1 MKKSTVNELNAFLK
15 GEHMAIDAYE
25 KYLEKINT
33 PYIKSEF
40 EQIRKDHE
48 RHAVLLSERIELIGG
63 KPVNGVGFTG
73 KIAEVMSSVKGIGKT
88 DEKFII
94 KDAYHGENMGIE
106 MAEEI
111 IKGDLDEK
119 SNKLIGEILEK
130 DRSHLD
136 TLKNL
141 MG

>member
-1 MKKSTVNELNAFLK
+1 MKRSTINELNAFLK

-25 KYLEKINT
+25 KYLRKINT

-40 EQIRKDHE
+40 EQIKDDHE
-48 RHAVLLSERIELIGG
+48 HHAVLLSERIELLGG
-63 KPVNGVGFTG
+63 KPARGVGFTG
-73 KIAEVMSSVKGIGKT
+73 KVAEVMSSVKGIGKT

-94 KDAYHGENMGIE
+94 KDAYHGEDLGIE

-119 SNKLIGEILEK
+119 SNKLIDEILEK
-130 DRSHLD
+130 DRNHLD
-136 TLKNL
+136 TLKSL